1 MIFLKFTLYNNKT
14 TREGSEVATRESIS
28 DQIGERHNGQSD
40 QAIVHEGQQA
50 QVGKG
55 LCCVKLS
62 RQYQINNI
70 SAGCK
75 SE

>member
-14 TREGSEVATRESIS
+14 TREGSEVAKA